1 MPLNG
6 LDRISPWAICG
17 SSPHQR
23 SRHLA
28 GQVLRGLG
36 IEVRKERQRG
46 EGLVWVLSHCP
57 FCLKT
62 DGATH
67 VEVKH
72 DGKLCFACKHNSC
85 CRPDGRRHGWGDLRA
100 RYEAGRDPPGGPAL
114 NDSGQ
119 QPEGSGTGD

>member
-6 LDRISPWAICG
+6 LDQISPWAICG
-17 SSPHQR
+17 SSPYQR

-28 GQVLRGLG
+28 GEVLRVLNVGVHK
-36 IEVRKERQRG
+36 EKERNG
-46 EGLVWVLSHCP
+46 GLLWVLDRCP
-57 FCLKT
+57 FCQTT

-85 CRPDGRRHGWGDLRA
+85 CRPDGRRYGWGDLRG
-100 RYEAGRDPPGGPAL
+100 RYEAGRDPPGGAASDCGQRPE
-114 NDSGQ
+114 DSG
-119 QPEGSGTGD
+119 TAGD